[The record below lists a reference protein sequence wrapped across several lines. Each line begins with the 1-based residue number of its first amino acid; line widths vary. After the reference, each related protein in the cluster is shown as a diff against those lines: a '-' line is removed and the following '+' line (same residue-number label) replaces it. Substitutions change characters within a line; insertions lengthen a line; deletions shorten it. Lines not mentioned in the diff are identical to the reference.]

1 MCFFTQI
8 NNSNSILLQISH
20 FTHKKDVF
28 TTKIH
33 GNEKTPNFINYF
45 CSSFLNPKN
54 QSDMLEID
62 FKEIITVS
70 MVLFA
75 VIDIVGSIPIIVNL
89 RAKVGHIES
98 EKASI
103 VAGAIM
109 IVFLFVGEGLLNLI
123 GIDVHSFAV
132 AGSFVLFFLALEMI
146 LGIRIY
152 RDEEP
157 GSASIVPL
165 AFPLIAGAGTMTTL
179 LSLRSQFHT
188 INIIIAIVLNIILV
202 YIVLKSSKKIENLL
216 GENGL
221 GVVRKTFGVI
231 LLAIAVKLFAANV
244 KGLFV

>member
-1 MCFFTQI
+1 
-8 NNSNSILLQISH
+8 
-20 FTHKKDVF
+20 
-28 TTKIH
+28 
-33 GNEKTPNFINYF
+33 
-45 CSSFLNPKN
+45 
-54 QSDMLEID
+54 MLEID

-165 AFPLIAGAGTMTTL
+165 AFPLIAGAGTMTTI
-179 LSLRSQFHT
+179 LSLRAAYDK
-188 INIIIAIVLNIILV
+188 INIIIAIVINVVVV
-202 YIVLKSSKKIENLL
+202 YGVLKSSGKIERLL
-216 GENGL
+216 GTNGL
-221 GVVRKTFGVI
+221 GVIRKVFGVI

-244 KGLFV
+244 KGLFN